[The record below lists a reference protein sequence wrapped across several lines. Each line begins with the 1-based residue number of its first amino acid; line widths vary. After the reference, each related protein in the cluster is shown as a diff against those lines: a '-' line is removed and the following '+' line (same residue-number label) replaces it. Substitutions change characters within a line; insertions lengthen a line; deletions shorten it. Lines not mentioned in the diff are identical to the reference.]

1 MAKQKSLSDGE
12 VNDYAFRRLMGD
24 FDGIEASELFDEEKP
39 EHHPNEGTQPAGV
52 GVSIEIKPIM
62 AGAQTK
68 QAPVLKTKEE
78 DEEEA
83 ELGE

>member
-1 MAKQKSLSDGE
+1 MSDGE
-12 VNDYAFRRLMGD
+12 VNSYVFKKLMGD
-24 FDGIEASELFDEEKP
+24 LDDIEAEGMFSESNPLP
-39 EHHPNEGTQPAGV
+39 EAHEGTKEVG

-68 QAPVLKTKEE
+68 EAPVIKTKEE

>member
-1 MAKQKSLSDGE
+1 MAKQKSMSDGE

-24 FDGIEASELFDEEKP
+24 FDGIEAAGMFDEDKAEESP
-39 EHHPNEGTQPAGV
+39 DEGTKSAGM
-52 GVSIEIKPIM
+52 GVTIEIKPIM

-68 QAPVLKTKEE
+68 QAPVVKAKEE

-83 ELGE
+83 ELGD